1 MARSAKPERL
11 RRPVFL
17 VSRMVEFLQTSGA
30 QAIVWFALLA
40 LLITIGVYVI
50 AKVRGEATD
59 ERQVTSELLTDFE
72 ELHDQGELSD
82 TEYRTIKSNLSAR
95 LQQQLRE
102 QPGRKD

>member
-1 MARSAKPERL
+1 M
-11 RRPVFL
+11 F
-17 VSRMVEFLQTSGA
+17 EFLQSSGA

-40 LLITIGVYVI
+40 LLIVIGVYLVN
-50 AKVRGEATD
+50 KVRGDATD
-59 ERQVTSELLTDFE
+59 DRQVTSELMTDFE

-102 QPGRKD
+102 QSGRKD